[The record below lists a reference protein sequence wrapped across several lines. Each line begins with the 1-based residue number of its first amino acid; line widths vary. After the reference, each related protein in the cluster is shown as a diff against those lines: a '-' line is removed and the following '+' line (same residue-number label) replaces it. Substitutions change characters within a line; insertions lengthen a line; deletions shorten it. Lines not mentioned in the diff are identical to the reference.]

1 MYSQIAANK
10 RKTWLLLFV
19 FILLAFITAY
29 SAGLYYGDFTITI
42 GITIGA
48 FIYALFGY
56 FSSAKVALSL
66 SGAKAISKQDNPR
79 VYRMVENLTIAAGM
93 PMPKV
98 YIVNDPAPNAFATG
112 RNPENSHIA
121 FTTGILDILD
131 DGELQGVAAHEL
143 SHVQNYDIRVMST
156 VMVLVVVI
164 GLISDIFLRMM
175 WFGGGRNRDDNGGN
189 AFALLGIVA
198 MILAPIVASLIKLA
212 VSRRR
217 EYLADASGALMTR
230 YPDGLAS
237 ALAKISSSSRPM
249 KRANTSTAHLF
260 LDNPMESA
268 KKGESLSFAG
278 LFSTHPPMKER
289 IKRLNEMGSQL

>member
-10 RKTWLLLFV
+10 RKTWLLIFV
-19 FILLAFITAY
+19 FILVAFATAY
-29 SAGLYYGDFTITI
+29 FAGLYYGDFTITI

-48 FIYALFGY
+48 FIYAVFGY

-66 SGAKAISKQDNPR
+66 SGAKPISKTDNPR
-79 VYRMVENLTIAAGM
+79 VYRMVENLVISVGM
-93 PMPKV
+93 PMPKI
-98 YIVNDPAPNAFATG
+98 YIIDDPAPNAFATG

-121 FTTGILDILD
+121 FTTGILEILD
-131 DGELQGVAAHEL
+131 DKELQGVAAHEL

-198 MILAPIVASLIKLA
+198 MILAPVVAGLIKMA

-237 ALAKISSSSRPM
+237 ALAKISVNSRPM

-260 LDNPMESA
+260 LDNPKESS
-268 KKGESLSFAG
+268 KKGESLSFSG
-278 LFSTHPPMKER
+278 LFSTHPPIAER
-289 IKRLNEMGSQL
+289 IKRLGEMGSQL